1 MGAQVSLEGAQDT
14 LICADGNFQWE
25 PYKAVGWTDVRES
38 QNVTFESWKCFFSK
52 VCCFAT
58 FWMGASLSPCDVT
71 KRLRPMAFPICNSIQ
86 FWFPFFIPIFPRF
99 TWLVIIQ
106 FEQFWFQF
114 LFQIFDL
121 SFLLN
126 SRSQSMVQRVISNGI
141 ALSFIIIS
149 VHTSGLRFTW
159 YWLYIYCIIHSFIES
174 LDPIQRKITQFLT
187 IWSVRLSRTGQ
198 FKHSHSL
205 IFLSFHISTSTF
217 LSRFLTTC
225 VIISW
230 VLKSPLLGSWPFH
243 QMLWNQLSQSYQW
256 SLESKQS
263 ILIITMINYD
273 KILFYG
279 ISRKIGLLKLFWWP
293 L

>member
-1 MGAQVSLEGAQDT
+1 MGAQVSMEGAQDT

-38 QNVTFESWKCFFSK
+38 QNATFESWKCFFSK

-86 FWFPFFIPIFPRF
+86 FWFPFFIPFFPRF

-159 YWLYIYCIIHSFIES
+159 YWLYIYYSIIHSFIEL
-174 LDPIQRKITQFLT
+174 LDIDNRPHPIPQKIIQFLT
-187 IWSVRLSRTGQ
+187 IWSVDLSLVSSSIHI
-198 FKHSHSL
+198 HSFSC
-205 IFLSFHISTSTF
+205 LSTI
-217 LSRFLTTC
+217 
-225 VIISW
+225 
-230 VLKSPLLGSWPFH
+230 PLLHSCQDSWPH
-243 QMLWNQLSQSYQW
+243 A
-256 SLESKQS
+256 
-263 ILIITMINYD
+263 
-273 KILFYG
+273 
-279 ISRKIGLLKLFWWP
+279 
-293 L
+293 

>member
-1 MGAQVSLEGAQDT
+1 MAMACFVLSSTVRSEWYCASDSGWLWVQVSKDCVCLLCCKELWWSWQKCVTGQRVSIWRDIRTPTQVPLICGIKTKKGETLVGAQVSLEGAQDT
-14 LICADGNFQWE
+14 LICADGNLQWE

-126 SRSQSMVQRVISNGI
+126 SRS
-141 ALSFIIIS
+141 
-149 VHTSGLRFTW
+149 
-159 YWLYIYCIIHSFIES
+159 
-174 LDPIQRKITQFLT
+174 
-187 IWSVRLSRTGQ
+187 
-198 FKHSHSL
+198 
-205 IFLSFHISTSTF
+205 
-217 LSRFLTTC
+217 
-225 VIISW
+225 
-230 VLKSPLLGSWPFH
+230 
-243 QMLWNQLSQSYQW
+243 
-256 SLESKQS
+256 
-263 ILIITMINYD
+263 
-273 KILFYG
+273 
-279 ISRKIGLLKLFWWP
+279 
-293 L
+293 